1 MRLSAIHTYPVKGC
15 HRLDH
20 DGAHVLPWGLAGDRR
35 WMVVDADGVGVTQ
48 RETSRLVALH
58 ATTRDGGLVLRAAGR
73 PDLDV
78 PEPVGGEPVRVRTFR
93 SRKLPVPALPAG
105 PAADRWLGALLGRPV
120 RLVFLAEPTRHLAAD
135 EREHDTGDQV
145 AFADAYPLLLTNAA
159 SLAAL
164 NDRLAEAGEDAVPMD
179 RFRPNLVV
187 EGAPAWAE
195 DGWVGRP
202 LRVGGVRMRA
212 AGACDRCVVTT
223 TDQETGVR
231 GREPL
236 RTLGRHRNI
245 RQKLLFGLHLVPLD
259 TGPLAVGDAVV
270 VPADGPL
277 VRPGPA
283 DR

>member
-20 DGAHVLPWGLAGDRR
+20 DGALVRPWGLAGDRR

-48 RETSRLVALH
+48 RETTRLVGLH
-58 ATTRDGGLVLRAAGR
+58 AVTRDGGLLLRAEGR

-78 PEPVGGEPVRVRTFR
+78 PEPTGGEPVPVRTFR

-105 PAADRWLGALLGRPV
+105 PVADEWLGGLLGMPV
-120 RLVFLAEPTRHLAAD
+120 RLVWLARPVRHLAVGD
-135 EREHDTGDQV
+135 REHDTGDQV
-145 AFADAYPLLLTNAA
+145 SFADAYPMLLANAA
-159 SLAAL
+159 SLTAL
-164 NDRLAEAGEDAVPMD
+164 NDWLLEAGEEPVPMA

-195 DGWVGRP
+195 DGWEGRS
-202 LRVGGVRMRA
+202 LRIGDVWFRA
-212 AGACDRCVVTT
+212 AGSCDRCVVTT

-236 RTLGRHRNI
+236 RTLGRYRNV
-245 RQKLLFGLHLVPLD
+245 RAKLLFGLHLVPVG
-259 TGPLAVGDAVV
+259 TGKLAVGDAVTL
-270 VPADGPL
+270 AD
-277 VRPGPA
+277 
-283 DR
+283 

>member
-1 MRLSAIHTYPVKGC
+1 MRLNAISTYPVKGC

-20 DGAHVLPWGLAGDRR
+20 DGASVQPWGLAGDRR

-48 RETSRLVALH
+48 RETTRLVGLH
-58 ATTRDGGLVLRAAGR
+58 ATPRDGGLVLSAEGR

-78 PEPVGGEPVRVRTFR
+78 PEPAGGEPVQVRTFR
-93 SRKLPVPALPAG
+93 SRKVPVPALPAG
-105 PAADRWLGALLGRPV
+105 PAADEWLGALLGRPV
-120 RLVFLAEPTRHLAAD
+120 RLVWLARPTRHLGVD

-145 AFADAYPLLLTNAA
+145 SFADAYPLLLANAA
-159 SLAAL
+159 SLTAL
-164 NDRLAEAGEDAVPMD
+164 ADWLVEAGEEPVPMS

-195 DGWVGRP
+195 DGWQGRR
-202 LRVGGVRMRA
+202 LRIGDVWFRA

-245 RQKLLFGLHLVPLD
+245 RQKLLFGLHLVPVG
-259 TGPLAVGDAVV
+259 TGRLAVGDPVSV
-270 VPADGPL
+270 SD
-277 VRPGPA
+277 
-283 DR
+283 